1 LRQWA
6 DEDDPELRE
15 QRLGDLE
22 RLLNGADLE
31 AVAERLPPD
40 VIDFALGLSMFK
52 DWMAAEPE
60 QAAEWMSHH
69 ANVSATRVS
78 TLVHDWEQA
87 DNEGIEQYLDTLPA
101 GDWREKIL
109 TVIARDSLSGDA
121 VQAVEWAN
129 RLSPGP
135 VQTGLLQTAVT
146 NWAQKDPKSARQ
158 WANHVSDPQVK
169 DQLTETLAVEYA
181 RTDPAGAVDYALS
194 SVKSDELLNRSIA
207 DIAGVWAG
215 QDPANAA
222 AWVAQLPDGQG
233 RQMALGELINVW
245 GNRDRSATSIWV
257 NQMPQGA
264 LREQAIR
271 MVGLLSLP

>member
-1 LRQWA
+1 
-6 DEDDPELRE
+6 
-15 QRLGDLE
+15 
-22 RLLNGADLE
+22 
-31 AVAERLPPD
+31 
-40 VIDFALGLSMFK
+40 
-52 DWMAAEPE
+52 
-60 QAAEWMSHH
+60 
-69 ANVSATRVS
+69 
-78 TLVHDWEQA
+78 
-87 DNEGIEQYLDTLPA
+87 
-101 GDWREKIL
+101 
-109 TVIARDSLSGDA
+109 
-121 VQAVEWAN
+121 
-129 RLSPGP
+129 
-135 VQTGLLQTAVT
+135 LLQTAVT